1 MGTEGDSGEGT
12 GCKQYNRDRPE
23 LVKQGPAV
31 SPGTGSHTNRPSGRC
46 VGHGGFQNDELA
58 SFLRLVLCLW
68 SDET

>member
-31 SPGTGSHTNRPSGRC
+31 SPGTGSHTNRPSGGVWVM
-46 VGHGGFQNDELA
+46 VGSKTMN
-58 SFLRLVLCLW
+58 
-68 SDET
+68 